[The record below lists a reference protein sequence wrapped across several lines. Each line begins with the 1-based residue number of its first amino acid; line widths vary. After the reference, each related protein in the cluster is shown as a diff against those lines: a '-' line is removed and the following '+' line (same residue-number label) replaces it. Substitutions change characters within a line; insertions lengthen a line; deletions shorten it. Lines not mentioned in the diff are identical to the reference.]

1 MKRLVTTL
9 VILLVVLI
17 AGMTSLVF
25 LINPNDFRNYMVNRV
40 EQRSGYKLAIDGDL
54 RWHVWPQLSILAGQT
69 SLTAPGAKEPV
80 VSAENMRLDVRL
92 LPLLSHQLSVKQVM
106 LKSAVIRL
114 TPDSEANEPDAP
126 IAPANVSGTQ
136 NVSDAEHGWKFDI
149 GRLDVADSLLIWQR
163 GNSDQI
169 NVRDINLQMEQNDR
183 RQATVQLSSRINRDQ
198 RDLTLKLNATLD
210 MQNYPRQY
218 AANISNLTYTL
229 TGADVPSKGISG
241 QGSLQ
246 AKYLQNSNTIT
257 LNKLA
262 LTANDNQLTGSGQAV
277 LDEMPS
283 YQLSLQSD
291 KMDLDAISGWQPS
304 GTDSTM
310 QKGQAV
316 TSAPVIA
323 RDMAAEQDSLSVLT
337 GFNAQVALKAVDLTY
352 RGLKIQNLDLQATN
366 RAGNVQ
372 LSTLTGNLGQGTFAL
387 PGTLNATGKQLQ
399 INFTPDLKNIE
410 LSDLLRAYNLPQAL
424 TGSFTMQG
432 KMSGNGLSIADFNSN
447 WQGDAQLSMANA
459 HLNGLNIQQLVQ
471 QAVSRSSNKVQGM
484 QRYDRY
490 SDIKQLNAHGNLRN
504 GILSLNDL
512 AAESE
517 MTNVKGEGK
526 INFPNEEADMN
537 LLVRVTGGWQGD
549 NALITTLQKTDIPLR
564 VFGPWKQLNYQLKAD
579 QVLRQQLQNDA
590 RSAIQNWIDKNAG
603 KKESDKAKSLIDKL

>member
-40 EQRSGYKLAIDGDL
+40 EQKSGYKLAIDGDL

-69 SLTAPGAKEPV
+69 SLTAPGAKDPV

-126 IAPANVSGTQ
+126 IAPANSSSTQ

-246 AKYLQNSNTIT
+246 AKYLQNSNTVT

-277 LDEMPS
+277 LDDMPS
-283 YQLSLQSD
+283 YQLNLQSD
-291 KMDLDAISGWQPS
+291 KMDLDAISGWQPR

-337 GFNAQVALKAVDLTY
+337 SFNAQVALKAVDLTY
-352 RGLKIQNLDLQATN
+352 RGLNIKNLDLQATN

-372 LSTLTGNLGQGTFAL
+372 LSTLTGNLGTGTFAL

-399 INFTPDLKNIE
+399 VNFTPDLQNIE

-432 KMSGNGLSIADFNSN
+432 ELSGKGLSLADFNSN
-447 WQGDAQLSMANA
+447 WQGDAELSMANA

-484 QRYDRY
+484 ERYDRY

-504 GILSLNDL
+504 GVLSLNNL

-517 MTNVKGEGK
+517 MMNVKGEGK

-549 NALITTLQKTDIPLR
+549 NALIATLQKTDIPLR